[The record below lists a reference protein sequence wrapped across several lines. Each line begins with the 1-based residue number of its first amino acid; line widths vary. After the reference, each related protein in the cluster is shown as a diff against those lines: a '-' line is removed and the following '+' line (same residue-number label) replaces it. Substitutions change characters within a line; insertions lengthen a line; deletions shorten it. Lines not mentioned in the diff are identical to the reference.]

1 MRQRP
6 TPDRIAEIR
15 DWVNNVLPDGVQEA
29 HVLEMA
35 RDLLAELDSRNPH
48 IWHVFSCRVGYRP
61 CTCAGRWING
71 PYRELVRGEKQ

>member
-1 MRQRP
+1 M
-6 TPDRIAEIR
+6 
-15 DWVNNVLPDGVQEA
+15 LPNGVQEA

-61 CTCAGRWING
+61 CTCAGRWINR